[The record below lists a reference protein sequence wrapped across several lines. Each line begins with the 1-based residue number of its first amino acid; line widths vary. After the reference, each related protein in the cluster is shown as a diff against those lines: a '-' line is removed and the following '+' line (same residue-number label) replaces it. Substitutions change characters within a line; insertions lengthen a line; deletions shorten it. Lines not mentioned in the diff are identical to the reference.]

1 MNHPNESE
9 LLLHF
14 YGENDDR
21 QREEIVEHLSE
32 CKECAGRISDWTNV
46 SDHLNKWD
54 TPVNEYRANQSKRTF
69 LSKEPMYRA
78 NWLVQ
83 QRKFGTMLAGLAA
96 MIIVGFVV
104 GRLTG
109 TSLERDDVESMINE
123 RINDDAKAEA
133 IQDAFESHF
142 QQRESSIRELIK
154 KQQDLVAQTND
165 GRISTE
171 QVEELQQILEQITA
185 EQYQLRSD
193 LQTLAINA
201 ESKINENRLD
211 LNQLIRQTSL
221 KP

>member
-14 YGENDDR
+14 YGENDER
-21 QREEIVEHLSE
+21 QREELVEHLNE
-32 CKECAGRISDWTNV
+32 CKACASRISEWTIV
-46 SDHLNKWD
+46 SDHLDQWD
-54 TPVNEYRANQSKRTF
+54 TPLNGNRSGQRNQTVVSVE
-69 LSKEPMYRA
+69 SMNRA
-78 NWLVQ
+78 NWFVHQ
-83 QRKFGTMLAGLAA
+83 MKFGTMLAGLAA
-96 MIIVGFVV
+96 MIIFGFVV

-109 TSLERDDVESMINE
+109 TSLGRDDVESMINT
-123 RINDDAKAEA
+123 RISNYAKAGA

-142 QQRESSIRELIK
+142 QKRESSIRELIK

-171 QVEELQQILEQITA
+171 QIEQLRHILEQISA